1 MSIENAH
8 VLQGEVPILELVLRD
23 RIAHKKGEAIVRLPL
38 TSELAANAATLV
50 ETLVKQDS
58 GSDRL
63 ARIVDTLSDII

>member
-8 VLQGEVPILELVLRD
+8 VLQGEVPILELVPRD
-23 RIAHKKGEAIVRLPL
+23 RIAHKKGEATRLPL